1 MEMSKKR
8 KAQEAIIQPS
18 GDTKIGEDTDQL
30 DELSKNTLR
39 SYANKALTD
48 VVSNSTAAGYSDAKN
63 YPTKDYTKKVV
74 NRSTGMRNAVQRL
87 AKEDVEQIDELSKG
101 TLASYIKARDNDP
114 TKINDYNERDK
125 RNKNVQTAIN
135 KYLQKDKDSTIDE
148 KKIKNEDTD
157 LEEAHQVVAKTKEG
171 ETMRSA
177 VYPTK
182 KQAMDMHYKMAKNNK
197 YVKVDTH
204 KVENNMKEEN
214 NSSMGLYLAA
224 IAGNTDLR
232 GGLYEKKLTPAELK
246 KREEVAQAIDRD
258 DPGMGMSKKMAI
270 ATATAKKVAESK
282 AHTVPKTEK
291 EKDLAKMAP
300 PHDKITHADVMVGRG
315 VKKEETGDKPFDDMM
330 KKVTKTPTAKARNA
344 ERILQKRDA
353 QARLRSGEYGFGP
366 SPANKLG
373 IRKQGSMRE
382 ETLNES
388 HFKLGDKVEC
398 LDSGM
403 TGIVVLMDTQHGAE
417 DEKYYTVQRSDG
429 KMMKYAPNE
438 LTLAMSE
445 EVESID
451 ELSKDTLGN
460 YVKKATK
467 NAVVRGRLSK
477 EFDNDSR
484 RSKNPDMRLAKQNLA
499 RDFANDSQKRQD
511 GVGKAVDR
519 LTKEDVEL
527 DEGDMP
533 FKGPYTKA
541 KGTITDKSGA
551 KHDEMSRVRDLARKA
566 MEKQQKKAEPVKEES
581 DLDEAMI
588 SYSDFTDKIAMHRKA
603 GNKVVDDKYTS
614 GKAHYTTVDA
624 DGHGRKVTH
633 TPTGQKAESLGK
645 MQADDDEATEVAPTQ
660 QRGRGRPSGSKSG
673 GKYK

>member
-18 GDTKIGEDTDQL
+18 GDTKIG
-30 DELSKNTLR
+30 
-39 SYANKALTD
+39 
-48 VVSNSTAAGYSDAKN
+48 
-63 YPTKDYTKKVV
+63 
-74 NRSTGMRNAVQRL
+74 
-87 AKEDVEQIDELSKG
+87 
-101 TLASYIKARDNDP
+101 
-114 TKINDYNERDK
+114 
-125 RNKNVQTAIN
+125 
-135 KYLQKDKDSTIDE
+135 
-148 KKIKNEDTD
+148 EDTD

-197 YVKVDTH
+197 YVKVDTL

-258 DPGMGMSKKMAI
+258 DPEMDMSKKMAI
-270 ATATAKKVAESK
+270 ATATAKKVTESK

-300 PHDKITHADVMVGRG
+300 PYDKITHADVMVGRG

-353 QARLRSGEYGFGP
+353 QSRLQSGEYGFGP
-366 SPANKLG
+366 SPANKLS
-373 IRKQGSMRE
+373 IRKQGSMGE

-398 LDSGM
+398 IDSGM

-429 KMMKYAPNE
+429 KMMKYAPQD

-445 EVESID
+445 DYESID
-451 ELSKDTLGN
+451 ELSKKTLGSYIN
-460 YVKKATK
+460 KAGQDAFRKGASFGKKKAEGDEVDRYT
-467 NAVVRGRLSK
+467 NRGYTDSSSQTDQREKMKDALGASDKETYDTQSKGIRRLRGMK
-477 EFDNDSR
+477 
-484 RSKNPDMRLAKQNLA
+484 
-499 RDFANDSQKRQD
+499 
-511 GVGKAVDR
+511 KAVGR
-519 LTKEDVEL
+519 LTKEAFDKVKPE
-527 DEGDMP
+527 M
-533 FKGPYTKA
+533 KTKDSGYVNIGGARVKDTPEDRLKHHQKTFPNA
-541 KGTITDKSGA
+541 KT
-551 KHDEMSRVRDLARKA
+551 LPKA
-566 MEKQQKKAEPVKEES
+566 NEES

-645 MQADDDEATEVAPTQ
+645 MQADDDEATSVAPTQ
-660 QRGRGRPSGSKSG
+660 QRDRGRPSGSKSG